1 MRTAGF
7 LDEHQSAPY
16 NATVDLLERNPAAGR
31 GGRPYLI
38 APHRTWT
45 YEEVVEA
52 ADGAGAGLLGLGLRP
67 GDRVV
72 LVTQDCP
79 EFVITFWGAMK
90 AGLVPVPVAQGLSV
104 SDIHFVLTD
113 SEARVV
119 VCDQSS
125 AGAVIPSLQGSE
137 AKCLFVG
144 EARPSGTDLWTD
156 VCGKPGTLDAPSTSG
171 DDIALWLYTSGTTGL
186 PKAVMHRHG
195 SLEAAQNGLCRQVV
209 ALEADDVVLSVSRM
223 FFAYGLGNSVYLPA
237 SAGAAVV
244 INSGPAI
251 PAQIDEL
258 LNATQPTVLFGVPA
272 FFDGFARLQGARVPS
287 NLRLALSAGEALS
300 ERLFER
306 FRERFGIALIDG
318 LGSTE
323 ALHHVTSN
331 RPDDVVPG
339 SAGRPLDGYNV
350 EVRDRD
356 EQPVEEGDSGELWIR
371 GPTIFAGYWRR
382 PELTARVCRDSW
394 IRTGDQVRIVDGRVF
409 HEGRLDDLIKL
420 GGMWVAPVEIEE
432 VLRTHSDVA
441 DAAVVAVDEGTGV
454 PLLKAFVLS
463 ERADSKLSKELAGLC
478 RKRLARFKI
487 PKAFEVV
494 SELPRTP
501 TGKLKRFVLR
511 GDPRSQRS

>member
-1 MRTAGF
+1 MRSPGSR
-7 LDEHQSAPY
+7 DEHPSARQ
-16 NATVDLLERNPAAGR
+16 NAAVELLERNLAAGR

-38 APHRTWT
+38 ADHRAWT
-45 YEEVVEA
+45 YEEVVKA
-52 ADGAGAGLLGLGLRP
+52 ADGAGAGLLGLGLHP

-72 LVTQDCP
+72 LATQDCP
-79 EFVITFWGAMK
+79 EFVITFWGAIK

-125 AGAVIPSLQGSE
+125 AGTVIPSLQGSD
-137 AKCLFVG
+137 ATCLFVG
-144 EARPSGTDLWTD
+144 DARPSGTDLWTD
-156 VCGKPGTLDAPSTSG
+156 VCGERGNLDAPSTSEH
-171 DDIALWLYTSGTTGL
+171 DIALWLYTSGTTGL
-186 PKAVMHRHG
+186 PKAVMHRHR
-195 SLEAAQNGLCRQVV
+195 SLVAAQNALSRQVV
-209 ALEADDVVLSVSRM
+209 GLTAEDVVLSVSRM

>member
-1 MRTAGF
+1 MRAAESRE
-7 LDEHQSAPY
+7 EHPSASD
-16 NATVDLLERNPAAGR
+16 NAAVELLERNLAAGR
-31 GGRPYLI
+31 GGRPYLVTDQ
-38 APHRTWT
+38 RTWT
-45 YEEVVEA
+45 YEEVAKA
-52 ADGAGAGLLGLGLRP
+52 ADGAGGGLLGLGLHA

-72 LVTQDCP
+72 LATQDCP
-79 EFVITFWGAMK
+79 EFVITFWGAIK

-113 SEARVV
+113 SEARVI

-125 AGAVIPSLQGSE
+125 AGTVIPSLQESD

-144 EARPSGTDLWTD
+144 EARPSGTHPWTD
-156 VCGKPGTLDAPSTSG
+156 VTGTGDTLDVPSGGG

-186 PKAVMHRHG
+186 PKAVMHRHS
-195 SLEAAQNGLCRQVV
+195 SLVAAQHSLARQVV
-209 ALEADDVVLSVSRM
+209 GLDAEDVVLSVSRM

-237 SAGAAVV
+237 SAGASVV
-244 INSGPAI
+244 VNSGPAI
-251 PAQIDEL
+251 PAQVEEL
-258 LNATQPTVLFGVPA
+258 LNATRPTLLYGVPA
-272 FFDGFARLQGARVPS
+272 FFDGLARLEGARIPS
-287 NLRLALSAGEALS
+287 SVRMAITAGEALS

-306 FRERFGIALIDG
+306 FRERFGISLIDG

-331 RPDDVVPG
+331 RPDDIVPG
-339 SAGRPLDGYNV
+339 SAGRPLDGYEA

-356 EQPVEEGDSGELWIR
+356 EQPVAEGESGELWWR
-371 GPTIFAGYWRR
+371 GPTMFAGYWRR
-382 PELTARVCRDSW
+382 PELTARACRDSW
-394 IRTGDQVRIVDGRVF
+394 VRTGDQVRMVDGRIF

-432 VLRTHSDVA
+432 VLRGHSDVA

-463 ERADSKLSKELAGLC
+463 ERADSKLPKELAGLC

-487 PKAFEVV
+487 PKSFEVV
-494 SELPRTP
+494 DELPRTP

-511 GDPRSQRS
+511 GDASGQRS